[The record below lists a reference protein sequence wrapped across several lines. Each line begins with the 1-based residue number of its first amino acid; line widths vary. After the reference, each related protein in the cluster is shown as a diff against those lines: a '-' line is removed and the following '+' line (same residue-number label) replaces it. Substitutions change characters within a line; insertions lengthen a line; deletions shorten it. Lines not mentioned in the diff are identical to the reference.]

1 MKNDILRVLS
11 VFLLIIVFPLQGQ
24 DLATNA
30 QYASLAPYG
39 ENENAQSLSLS
50 LNASYMKNN
59 LFSIYAQNV
68 GVGYNAQLFQEHY
81 NLFFHSEIGISTL
94 RLYGEDSES
103 SLSVGGFGNVD
114 IEFGKTSR
122 GWHII
127 GVDFG
132 YALGIPQSSHSQF
145 DEHNFLLNFD
155 YGYVFLSKYF
165 SWIPYARIESYVFI
179 PRSYRKHIPFDG
191 GMNAILGLK
200 GIQTFKM
207 WEWGFNIGAF
217 SDLNLSGSSIGILA
231 DNTIIY
237 DREGISNGVFSEL
250 NMAIITLHHFQML
263 AKINCSYML
272 SYYEINT
279 KGTLLLSYRF

>member
-11 VFLLIIVFPLQGQ
+11 IFLLVIAFSSQGQ
-24 DLATNA
+24 DSTLNI
-30 QYASLAPYG
+30 QSLAPYG
-39 ENENAQSLSLS
+39 ENEDAASLSLS
-50 LNASYMKNN
+50 LNTSYMKNN

-68 GVGYNAQLFQEHY
+68 GVGYNTQLFQDNY
-81 NLFFHSEIGISTL
+81 NLFFHSEIGVSTL
-94 RLYGEDSES
+94 RLDGKDSEN

-114 IEFGKTSR
+114 IEFGKSSR
-122 GWHII
+122 GWHLI

-132 YALGIPQSSHSQF
+132 YALGIPQSQHSQF
-145 DEHNFLLNFD
+145 DEHNILLNID
-155 YGYVFLSKYF
+155 YGYAFLGKYF
-165 SWIPYARIESYVFI
+165 SWIPYARVETYIFI
-179 PRSYRKHIPFDG
+179 PRAYRKNIPFDG

-237 DREGISNGVFSEL
+237 DREGISNGAFGEF
-250 NMAIITLHHFQML
+250 NMALITSHHFQML

-272 SYYEINT
+272 SYYEINL
-279 KGTLLLSYRF
+279 KGTLLLSYQF